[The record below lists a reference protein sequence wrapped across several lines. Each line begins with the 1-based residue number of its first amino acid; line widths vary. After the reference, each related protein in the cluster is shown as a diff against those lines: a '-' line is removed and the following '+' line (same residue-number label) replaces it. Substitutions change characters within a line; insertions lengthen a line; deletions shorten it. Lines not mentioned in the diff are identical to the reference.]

1 MGIRLNGTKKY
12 LTRLWSRRKISK
24 SITDKL
30 NSEEGMAGKDNKN
43 ALMGAFNEVVGI
55 IEKARERAYRKVN
68 EELILMYRD
77 IGKYISEHA
86 ENAAY
91 GDSFVDGLADFFAKN
106 YPDLKGFNRRG
117 LYRMKQFY
125 ELYKDD
131 EKVSPLVTQLSWTH
145 HLIIMSACK
154 SAEERLF
161 YMTLCIRERYSK
173 RELQRQIDSGYYERY
188 MLSQKPTTPAIA
200 EAKRATGNVFL
211 DTYTLDF
218 LDLPESVS
226 ERDFSSAIVNNLK
239 NFILEIGKDFT
250 FIGQEYRVQVG
261 NHDYFIDLLFFH
273 RGLSCLV
280 AFELKIG
287 EFKPEYIGK
296 MNLYLEALDRDVKKD
311 NENPSV
317 GVILCA
323 SKDDEVV
330 EYALSRSLSPTL
342 VSEYRLKLIDKKLLQ
357 RKLKEYVEL
366 AEISEK
372 GDEE

>member
-1 MGIRLNGTKKY
+1 M
-12 LTRLWSRRKISK
+12 S
-24 SITDKL
+24 
-30 NSEEGMAGKDNKN
+30 GKDDKN
-43 ALMGAFNEVVGI
+43 VLTEAFNEVVGI

-86 ENAAY
+86 ENAVY

-106 YPDLKGFNRRG
+106 YPELKGFTRRG

-131 EKVSPLVTQLSWTH
+131 EKVSTLLTQLSWSN
-145 HLIIMSACK
+145 HLKIMSSCK

-161 YMTLCIRERYSK
+161 YMALCVKERYSA
-173 RELQRQIDSGYYERY
+173 RELARQIDSGYYERY
-188 MLSQKPTTPAIA
+188 MLSQKQTPPAIA
-200 EAKRATGNVFL
+200 EVKRVTSNVFL

-261 NHDYFIDLLFFH
+261 KHDYFIDLLFFH

-287 EFKPEYIGK
+287 EFKPEYVGK
-296 MNLYLEALDRDVKKD
+296 MNLYLEALDRDVKKE

>member
-1 MGIRLNGTKKY
+1 
-12 LTRLWSRRKISK
+12 
-24 SITDKL
+24 
-30 NSEEGMAGKDNKN
+30 MAEKDNKN
-43 ALMGAFNEVVGI
+43 ALTGAFNEVVGI

-86 ENAAY
+86 ENATY

-106 YPDLKGFNRRG
+106 YPDLKGFTRRG

-131 EKVSPLVTQLSWTH
+131 KKVSTLLTQLSWSN
-145 HLIIMSACK
+145 HLKIMSSCK

-161 YMTLCIRERYSK
+161 YMALCAKERYSA
-173 RELQRQIDSGYYERY
+173 RELARQIDSGYYERY

-200 EAKRATGNVFL
+200 EAKMATGNVFL

-287 EFKPEYIGK
+287 EFKPEYVGK

-366 AEISEK
+366 AENSL
-372 GDEE
+372 EEPDN

>member
-1 MGIRLNGTKKY
+1 MTLKDDKNTLTGT
-12 LTRLWSRRKISK
+12 
-24 SITDKL
+24 
-30 NSEEGMAGKDNKN
+30 
-43 ALMGAFNEVVGI
+43 FNEVVSI

-77 IGKYISEHA
+77 IGKYISEHVESA
-86 ENAAY
+86 VY

-106 YPDLKGFNRRG
+106 YPDLKGFTRRG

-125 ELYKDD
+125 EFYKDD

-145 HLIIMSACK
+145 HLILMSACK

-161 YMTLCIRERYSK
+161 YMALCIKERYSK

-239 NFILEIGKDFT
+239 KFHFGNRQRLYI
-250 FIGQEYRVQVG
+250 YRSGISRAGRQSR
-261 NHDYFIDLLFFH
+261 LFH
-273 RGLSCLV
+273 RPIVLPSW
-280 AFELKIG
+280 
-287 EFKPEYIGK
+287 
-296 MNLYLEALDRDVKKD
+296 ALL
-311 NENPSV
+311 PCS
-317 GVILCA
+317 I
-323 SKDDEVV
+323 
-330 EYALSRSLSPTL
+330 
-342 VSEYRLKLIDKKLLQ
+342 
-357 RKLKEYVEL
+357 
-366 AEISEK
+366 
-372 GDEE
+372 

>member
-1 MGIRLNGTKKY
+1 M
-12 LTRLWSRRKISK
+12 
-24 SITDKL
+24 
-30 NSEEGMAGKDNKN
+30 SEIFSNTYSEI
-43 ALMGAFNEVVGI
+43 VTI
-55 IEKARERAYRKVN
+55 INNARERAYRKVN

-86 ENAAY
+86 ENATY
-91 GDSFVDGLADFFAKN
+91 GDAFVDGLADFFAKN
-106 YPDLKGFNRRG
+106 YPDLKGFTRRG

-125 ELYKDD
+125 ELYKND
-131 EKVSPLVTQLSWTH
+131 EKVSTLLTQLSWSN
-145 HLIIMSACK
+145 HLKIMSSCK

-161 YMTLCIRERYSK
+161 YMALCAKERYSA
-173 RELQRQIDSGYYERY
+173 RELARQIDSGYYERY
-188 MLSQKPTTPAIA
+188 MLSQKPTTPAVA

-287 EFKPEYIGK
+287 EFKPEYVGK
-296 MNLYLEALDRDVKKD
+296 MNLYLEALDRDVKKE

>member
-1 MGIRLNGTKKY
+1 MTLKDDKNTLTGT
-12 LTRLWSRRKISK
+12 
-24 SITDKL
+24 
-30 NSEEGMAGKDNKN
+30 
-43 ALMGAFNEVVGI
+43 FNEVVSI

-77 IGKYISEHA
+77 IGKYISEHVESA
-86 ENAAY
+86 VY

-106 YPDLKGFNRRG
+106 YPDLKGFTRRG

-125 ELYKDD
+125 EFYKDD

-145 HLIIMSACK
+145 HLILMSACK

-161 YMTLCIRERYSK
+161 YMALYALSQSSK

-239 NFILEIGKDFT
+239 NFILETGKDFT

-273 RGLSCLV
+273 RGLSCLA
-280 AFELKIG
+280 AFELKIASLSLNMS
-287 EFKPEYIGK
+287 EK

-357 RKLKEYVEL
+357 RKLKEYVEM
-366 AEISEK
+366 AENSL
-372 GDEE
+372 EEPDN

>member
-1 MGIRLNGTKKY
+1 MTLKDDKNTLTGT
-12 LTRLWSRRKISK
+12 
-24 SITDKL
+24 
-30 NSEEGMAGKDNKN
+30 
-43 ALMGAFNEVVGI
+43 FNEVVSI

-77 IGKYISEHA
+77 IGKYISEHVESA
-86 ENAAY
+86 VY

-106 YPDLKGFNRRG
+106 YPDLKGFTRRG

-125 ELYKDD
+125 EFYKDD

-145 HLIIMSACK
+145 HLILMSACK

-161 YMTLCIRERYSK
+161 YMALCIKERYSK
-173 RELQRQIDSGYYERY
+173 RELQRQIDSGYYERF
-188 MLSQKPTTPAIA
+188 MLSQKLTTPAITD
-200 EAKRATGNVFL
+200 AKRATGNVFL

-287 EFKPEYIGK
+287 EFKPEYVGK